1 MSKFVYRVMFDN
13 GNTVTFESTVNVDFH
28 TIGVSEHGAG
38 SMAFDDIFI
47 NLQHVVFIDKEE
59 KVENTSMEKCCATC
73 KYETTPIPAEPC
85 FSCIHG
91 LCSEHPYRTEKWEA
105 KDGTNNT

>member
-1 MSKFVYRVMFDN
+1 MNKLTYRVMFDN

-28 TIGVSEHGAG
+28 SIGVSQYGAG

-47 NLQHVVFIDKEE
+47 NLQHVIFVDKEE
-59 KVENTSMEKCCATC
+59 KVENTSMEKGCATC
-73 KYETTPIPAEPC
+73 KYETNPIPEEPC

-91 LCSEHPYRTEKWEA
+91 LCDENPNRTEKWEV
-105 KDGTNNT
+105 KE